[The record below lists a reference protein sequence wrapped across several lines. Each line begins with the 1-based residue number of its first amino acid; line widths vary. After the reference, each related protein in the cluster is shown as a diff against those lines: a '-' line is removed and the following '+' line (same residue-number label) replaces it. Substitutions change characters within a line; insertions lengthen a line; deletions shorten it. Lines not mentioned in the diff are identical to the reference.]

1 MAMGDP
7 GAPPPQAPA
16 TFEKVDKTF
25 NLTETATRIPR
36 SECRIPLSGCFEKV
50 DKAFK

>member
-25 NLTETATRIPR
+25 IYLLHSPPFPIGLLPNGKRHMT
-36 SECRIPLSGCFEKV
+36 
-50 DKAFK
+50 